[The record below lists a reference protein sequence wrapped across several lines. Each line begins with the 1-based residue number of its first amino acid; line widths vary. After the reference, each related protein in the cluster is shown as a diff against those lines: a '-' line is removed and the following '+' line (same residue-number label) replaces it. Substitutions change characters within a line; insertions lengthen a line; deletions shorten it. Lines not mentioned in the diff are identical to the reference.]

1 MIKYLPL
8 LGHRMTRIFP
18 ILLFI
23 GLSWG
28 QALHFTNNDKTI
40 KIETGEKLQ
49 INDNKYTLVKTV
61 YSKEYVIVEKHKS
74 SIQDTLKFNS
84 IVSFKYYEKSLRSF
98 ASSVLKGTVFGAL
111 FGAGGSVIDGEIK
124 YGFHWT
130 ILYSILFGGIG
141 SIGGAT
147 YGILIPIASEEIIL
161 EKDGWYI
168 SN

>member
-1 MIKYLPL
+1 MKNKFLTKYLPL
-8 LGHRMTRIFP
+8 L
-18 ILLFI
+18 LFI
-23 GLSWG
+23 GLAWG
-28 QALHFTNNDKTI
+28 QSLNFKNDDKTI

-49 INDNKYTLVKTV
+49 LNGDKYTLLKTD
-61 YSKEYVIVEKHKS
+61 YSKQYVLVKKHNS
-74 SIQDTLKFNS
+74 SRLDTLRFGS

-98 ASSVLKGTVFGAL
+98 ASSVLKGTAFGAL
-111 FGAGGSVIDGEIK
+111 FGAAGSVIDGEIK

-161 EKDGWYI
+161 EKDGWTI
-168 SN
+168 KTE

>member
-1 MIKYLPL
+1 MCRYISL
-8 LGHRMTRIFP
+8 L
-18 ILLFI
+18 LLI

-28 QALHFTNNDKTI
+28 QTLHFKNNDETI
-40 KIETGEKLQ
+40 KIGIGEKLQ
-49 INDNKYTLVKTV
+49 LNKDKYTLVKTD
-61 YSKEYVIVEKHKS
+61 YSKKYVIVKNHNS
-74 SIQDTLKFNS
+74 QIQDTLRFDS
-84 IVSFKYYEKSLRSF
+84 VVSFKYYEKSLRSF
-98 ASSVLKGTVFGAL
+98 ASSVLKGTAFGAL
-111 FGAGGSVIDGEIK
+111 FGAAGSVIDGEIK

>member
-1 MIKYLPL
+1 MRRYISL
-8 LGHRMTRIFP
+8 L
-18 ILLFI
+18 LLI
-23 GLSWG
+23 GLVWG
-28 QALHFTNNDKTI
+28 QTLHFKNNDETI

-49 INDNKYTLVKTV
+49 LNEDKYTLVKTD
-61 YSKEYVIVEKHKS
+61 YSKQYVIVKKHNS
-74 SIQDTLKFNS
+74 EIQDTLRFDS
-84 IVSFKYYEKSLRSF
+84 VVSFKYYEKSLRSF
-98 ASSVLKGTVFGAL
+98 ASSVLKGAKYGAL
-111 FGAGGSVIDGEIK
+111 FGAAGSVIDGEIK

>member
-1 MIKYLPL
+1 MCRYISL
-8 LGHRMTRIFP
+8 L
-18 ILLFI
+18 LLI

-28 QALHFTNNDKTI
+28 QTLHFKNNDETI
-40 KIETGEKLQ
+40 KIGIGEKLQ
-49 INDNKYTLVKTV
+49 LNKDKYTLVKTD
-61 YSKEYVIVEKHKS
+61 YSKKYVIVKNHNS
-74 SIQDTLKFNS
+74 QIQDTLRFDS
-84 IVSFKYYEKSLRSF
+84 VVSFKYHEKSLRSF
-98 ASSVLKGTVFGAL
+98 ASSVLKGAKYGAL
-111 FGAGGSVIDGEIK
+111 FGAAGSVIDGEIK

-130 ILYSILFGGIG
+130 ILYSILFGGIV

>member
-1 MIKYLPL
+1 MIKHLTL
-8 LGHRMTRIFP
+8 
-18 ILLFI
+18 LLFI
-23 GLSWG
+23 GLAWG
-28 QALHFTNNDKTI
+28 QSLNFKNDDKTI

-49 INDNKYTLVKTV
+49 LNGDKYTLVKTV
-61 YSKEYVIVEKHKS
+61 YSKEYAIVKKHNS
-74 SIQDTLKFNS
+74 SILDTLRFGS

-98 ASSVLKGTVFGAL
+98 ASSVLKGTAFGAL
-111 FGAGGSVIDGEIK
+111 FGAAGSVIDGEIK

-161 EKDGWYI
+161 EKDGWTI
-168 SN
+168 KTE